1 MQHDCQIRYRM
12 QKSIIFL
19 LAWFLCSSAIFAHV
33 NETGHLEQHFKNPP
47 ADAKV
52 RTWWHWING
61 NVSSEGITA
70 DLEAM
75 KAVGI
80 QEVQLFNVNLSNPPG
95 VAAYLSETWLDLLQ
109 FSVSE
114 AGRLGMEFTLH
125 NGPGWS
131 SSGGPWITPE
141 YAMQELVFSELTFK
155 GGQVFNDIL
164 PQPPTRLEYYRDI
177 AVLAFPKP
185 QSGERIDDI
194 DIKSLSGRVRN
205 HLYPDAKLIPE
216 KAVVHK
222 TDIIDLS
229 SKVSP
234 EGRLKWDAPE
244 GEWII
249 LRIGHTPTGKMNV
262 LGSHGGQ
269 GLECDKMSKTAVDV
283 FWQGGISPIL
293 DKLDTL
299 VGSVLTN
306 ILIDSYEVGTTNW
319 TSGFK
324 KEFLRLRGYD
334 CSDYLPA
341 LAGYYI
347 ESGEI
352 SERFLWDFRRTIG
365 DLMAENYYGHF
376 RDKCHEHQL
385 KFSVEPYWG
394 PFDNMQVGATGDI
407 VMCEFWSGELAFFDS
422 PKFVSSIAKL
432 NGSSIVGA
440 EAFTDMGGW
449 SRHPADFKVIGDKAW
464 AQGINR
470 FILHTYIHQ
479 PWNVPPGLTLGPH
492 GVDFNRLNTWWNQS
506 KTFFE
511 YLARGQY
518 LLQQGRTVADFLL
531 FTGESS
537 PNDGFLMPE
546 IKAMGYDY
554 DLIGAN
560 KLASLIV
567 KDGLICTPFGDEYKA
582 LVLPES
588 KWMTAETLEKLK
600 KLAKSGA
607 MIIGPKP
614 QKSPSLFKYPECDVQ
629 VVQLSEELWSTG
641 LIRSGKVLDFINRS
655 RLAPDFSLENGS
667 IEGYSYIHRKAEDT
681 DIYFVANSLKASRG
695 ESFRFRICGMQP
707 ELWNAETGEI
717 TKAPVWKDNGDG
729 TTGVRIQLESEG
741 SVFVVFRNPITAK
754 SHIESVAMELEK
766 PKADLL
772 PNLKIINA
780 EFGTFLPDGLVDVT
794 EVVAKSVLNNSLQV
808 RASRDLCSCDPAPGY
823 KKELRIIYQLGDV
836 VQEINA
842 METEFLKLHTSGHG
856 ELKILKAVF
865 GKFEGGIAGIPVS
878 ASVVDVTEKIQS
890 MVSLGEVEILVNDNL
905 FNVEPDNNRQKALRI
920 VYSTNGAEH
929 TLTVR
934 KGSALKL
941 AQAMP
946 EPRLVSKS
954 GETTF
959 WATPYPGRMTFTTST
974 GKTKTLKV
982 KSVPEPIVLSG
993 AWDVN
998 FPSAIGNAVHTS
1010 FDELLSWANATI
1022 EDIRYFSGTAS
1033 YKKQFHVPAGFVKK
1047 GHALQLD
1054 LGDVKVIAE
1063 VILNGKNLGI
1073 LWKVPYLVNLDDA
1086 VKKGNNTL
1094 EVKITNLW
1102 PNRLIGDEQLPLDY
1116 VRKGNDVAE
1125 WPDWLLNK
1133 TDRPTNRVTLPAF
1146 KHWNVDSALLPSGL
1160 IGPVKLIMYKEIK
1173 ID

>member
-1 MQHDCQIRYRM
+1 M
-12 QKSIIFL
+12 QKLIVFL
-19 LAWFLCSSAIFAHV
+19 LASFLFLSAIFARG
-33 NETGHLEQHFKNPP
+33 NETGHLEQNFKNPP

-52 RTWWHWING
+52 RTWWHWMNG
-61 NVSSEGITA
+61 NVSREGITA

-80 QEVQLFNVNLSNPPG
+80 QEVQLFNVNLSNPLG
-95 VAAYLSETWLDLLQ
+95 EAIYLSETWLNFLQ
-109 FSVSE
+109 FSVLE
-114 AGRLGMEFTLH
+114 AGRLGLEFTIH

-141 YAMQELVFSELTFK
+141 YAMQTLVFSEVTLK
-155 GGQVFNDIL
+155 GGQVFNDKL
-164 PQPPTRLEYYRDI
+164 PQPETRLNYYKDI

-185 QSGERIDDI
+185 QSDERIDDI

-205 HLYPDAKLIPE
+205 HLYPDAKWIPE
-216 KAVVHK
+216 MAVVHK

-269 GLECDKMSKTAVDV
+269 GLECDKMSKKAVDV
-283 FWQGGISPIL
+283 FWQGGISPIIE
-293 DKLDTL
+293 KLDTL
-299 VGSVLTN
+299 VGTVLTN

-319 TSGFK
+319 TNGFD
-324 KEFLRLRGYD
+324 KEFERLRGYD
-334 CSDYLPA
+334 CLDYLPA

-347 ESGEI
+347 DSGEI

-365 DLMAENYYGHF
+365 DLMADNYYGHF
-376 RDKCHEHQL
+376 RDKCHAHQL

-422 PKFVSSIAKL
+422 PKFVASIAKL

-449 SRHPADFKVIGDKAW
+449 SRHPSDFKVIGDKAW

-479 PWNVPPGLTLGPH
+479 PWNVPPGLTLGPY
-492 GVDFNRLNTWWNQS
+492 GVDFNRLNTWWLQS
-506 KTFFE
+506 KTFFD
-511 YLARGQY
+511 YLARGQF
-518 LLQQGRTVADFLL
+518 LLQQGKTVADILI

-537 PNDGFLMPE
+537 PNDGLLMPE

-554 DLIGAN
+554 DLIGSN
-560 KLASLIV
+560 KVASLTSKNGFIYNS
-567 KDGLICTPFGDEYKA
+567 FGDEYKV
-582 LVLPES
+582 LVLPETN
-588 KWMTAETLEKLK
+588 WMTVETLKVLE

-607 MIIGPKP
+607 TIIGPKP
-614 QKSPSLFKYPECDVQ
+614 LQSPSLFNYPNSDA
-629 VVQLSEELWSTG
+629 QLAQLADELWDKG
-641 LIRSGKVLDFINRS
+641 IIRTEKVLDFINRS
-655 RLAPDFSLENGS
+655 KLAPDFSVENGS
-667 IEGYSYIHRKAEDT
+667 IEKYSYIHRKAEDA
-681 DIYFVANSLKASRG
+681 DIYFVANSLKVSAEER
-695 ESFRFRICGMQP
+695 FRFRVNGKQP

-717 TKAPVWKDNGDG
+717 MKAPVWKDNGDA
-729 TTGVRIQLESEG
+729 TTSVRIQLEAEG
-741 SVFVVFRNPITAK
+741 SVFVVFRNPITDK
-754 SHIESVAMELEK
+754 NYIESVAMELEK
-766 PKADLL
+766 PKADPLL
-772 PNLKIINA
+772 KLKIIKA
-780 EFGTFLPDGLVDVT
+780 EYGTFLPDGLVDIT
-794 EVVAKSVLNNSLQV
+794 EVVAKSVQNNSLNV
-808 RASRDLCSCDPAPGY
+808 RATRDLCSCDPAPGY

-836 VQEINA
+836 VYEKNA
-842 METEFLKLHTSGHG
+842 METEYLKLLTSGRD

-865 GKFEGGIAGIPVS
+865 GKFEGGTTGIPVS

-890 MVSLGEVEILVNDNL
+890 KVSLGEVEILVKDNL
-905 FNVEPDNNRQKALRI
+905 FNVESDNNRQKALRV

-929 TLTVR
+929 TRTVYE
-934 KGSALKL
+934 GSVLKL

-946 EPRLVSKS
+946 EPKLVSKS

-959 WATPYPGRMTFTTST
+959 WATPYPGQMTFTTSA
-974 GKTKTLKV
+974 GKTKTIKV
-982 KSVPEPIVLSG
+982 KSVPEPIVLTG

-998 FPSAIGNAVHTS
+998 FPSTKGNAVHAS
-1010 FDELLSWANATI
+1010 FDELISWTNAAN

-1033 YKKQFHVPAGFVKK
+1033 YKKQFNLPAGLVKS
-1047 GHALQLD
+1047 GYALQLD

-1073 LWKVPYLVNLDDA
+1073 LWKAPFRVNIDDA
-1086 VKKGNNTL
+1086 VKNGTNTL

-1116 VRKGNDVAE
+1116 VRRGNHVAE
-1125 WPDWLLNK
+1125 WPEWLLNK
-1133 TDRPTNRVTLPAF
+1133 TERPTNRVTLPAF
-1146 KHWNVDSALLPSGL
+1146 KHWNKDSELLPSGL
-1160 IGPVKLIMYKEIK
+1160 LGPVKLIVYKKEGLN
-1173 ID
+1173 